1 MVKARMMMGA
11 IDLPIV
17 AVRPLAETATIALA
31 AEALGLTEKA
41 IRRKI
46 EEGVWIE
53 GRQYHRAPDGKI
65 YVDIPGVTRWVR
77 QGA

>member
-1 MVKARMMMGA
+1 ME
-11 IDLPIV
+11 V
-17 AVRPLAETATIALA
+17 AEIPVVEAGPLAETATIKRA

-41 IRRKI
+41 VRRKI

-53 GRQYHRAPDGKI
+53 GRHYHRRGGTI
-65 YVDIPGVTRWVR
+65 WVDIPGVTRWVR

>member
-1 MVKARMMMGA
+1 MEAVA
-11 IDLPIV
+11 IPVV
-17 AVRPLAETATIALA
+17 AVGALAETPTIRRA

-46 EEGVWIE
+46 EEGVWVQ
-53 GRQYHRAPDGKI
+53 GRHYHRGPDNHI
-65 YVDIPGVTRWVR
+65 YIDIPGVQRWVR